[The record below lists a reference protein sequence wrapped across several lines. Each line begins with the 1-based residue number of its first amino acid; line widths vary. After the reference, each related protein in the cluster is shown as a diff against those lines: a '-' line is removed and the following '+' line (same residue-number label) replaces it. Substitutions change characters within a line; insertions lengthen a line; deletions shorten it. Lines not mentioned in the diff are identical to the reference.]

1 MRALALILAAPM
13 MLGGCVIYASD
24 SGETTTVRT
33 ASATSVEMEPRE
45 LESVHGVRFERDQ
58 ALVRV
63 TSNGCTEKS
72 DFRVEIVDGG
82 AMAGEMTLVRDEP
95 DHCRALVAEGV
106 ELSWTYD
113 ELGLERGAALVLAN
127 PLVVP

>member
-1 MRALALILAAPM
+1 MRGLPLLLAAPL

-33 ASATSVEMEPRE
+33 ASATAVEPEPRE
-45 LESVHGVRFERDQ
+45 LESGHGVRFPRDQ
-58 ALVRV
+58 AVVRV
-63 TSNGCTEKS
+63 TSKGCTEKA

-95 DHCRALVAEGV
+95 DNCRALIAEGV
-106 ELSWTYD
+106 ELSWSYE

>member
-1 MRALALILAAPM
+1 MRGLPLLLAAPL

-33 ASATSVEMEPRE
+33 ASATAVELEPRE

-58 ALVRV
+58 AVVRV
-63 TSNGCTEKS
+63 TSNGCTEKA

-95 DHCRALVAEGV
+95 DNCRALIAEGV
-106 ELSWTYD
+106 ELSWSYE

>member
-1 MRALALILAAPM
+1 MRALALILAAPL

-33 ASATSVEMEPRE
+33 ASATSVELEPRE

-58 ALVRV
+58 AVVRV

-72 DFRVEIVDGG
+72 DFSVQIVDGG
-82 AMAGEMTLVRDEP
+82 DMAGEMALVRDEP
-95 DHCRALVAEGV
+95 DPCRALIAEGV
-106 ELSWTYD
+106 ELSWTYA

>member
-1 MRALALILAAPM
+1 MRVLPLVLAAPL

-33 ASATSVEMEPRE
+33 SSASSVQVQARE
-45 LESVHGVRFERDQ
+45 LESVHAVRFERDS
-58 ALVRV
+58 AVVRV
-63 TSNGCTEKS
+63 TSNGCTDKS
-72 DFRVEIVDGG
+72 DFRVEITDGG
-82 AMAGEMTLVRDEP
+82 DMAGEMTLVRAEP

-106 ELSWTYD
+106 EVSWTYA

>member
-1 MRALALILAAPM
+1 MRALPVLLAAPL

-33 ASATSVEMEPRE
+33 APAASVELESRE
-45 LESVHGVRFERDQ
+45 LEGVHGVRFERGQ
-58 ALVRV
+58 AVVRV
-63 TSNGCTEKS
+63 TSNGCTGKS
-72 DFRVEIVDGG
+72 DFRVEIMDGA
-82 AMAGEMTLVRDEP
+82 AMAGEMTLVRTEP

-106 ELSWTYD
+106 ELSWTYA

>member
-1 MRALALILAAPM
+1 MRFLPLLLAAPL

-33 ASATSVEMEPRE
+33 APAASVELETRE

-58 ALVRV
+58 AVVRV

-72 DFRVEIVDGG
+72 DFSVEIVDGG
-82 AMAGEMTLVRDEP
+82 DMAGEMTLIRNEP
-95 DHCRALVAEGV
+95 DHCRALIAEGV
-106 ELSWTYD
+106 ELSWTYA

>member
-1 MRALALILAAPM
+1 MRILPLLLAAPL

-82 AMAGEMTLVRDEP
+82 AMAGEMTLVRDQSP
-95 DHCRALVAEGV
+95 AMVAEGV

>member
-1 MRALALILAAPM
+1 MRCLPLILAAPL
-13 MLGGCVIYASD
+13 MLGGCVIYTSG

-33 ASATSVEMEPRE
+33 APASSVQIETRE

-58 ALVRV
+58 AVVRV
-63 TSNGCTEKS
+63 TSNGCTEKAH
-72 DFRVEIVDGG
+72 FQVEIMDGDDG
-82 AMAGEMTLVRDEP
+82 AGEIALVRERP
-95 DHCRALVAEGV
+95 DHCRALIAEGV
-106 ELSWTYD
+106 ELAWTWE

>member
-33 ASATSVEMEPRE
+33 ASATSVELEPRE

-72 DFRVEIVDGG
+72 DFSVEIVDGG
-82 AMAGEMTLVRDEP
+82 AMAGEMTLVRNEADL
-95 DHCRALVAEGV
+95 CRALIAEGV
-106 ELSWTYD
+106 ELSWSYD

>member
-1 MRALALILAAPM
+1 MRILPLLLAAPL

-33 ASATSVEMEPRE
+33 ASAASVELAPRE

-63 TSNGCTEKS
+63 TSNGCTDKS
-72 DFRVEIVDGG
+72 DFSVEIVDGG
-82 AMAGEMTLVRDEP
+82 AMAGEMTLVRNEP
-95 DHCRALVAEGV
+95 DHCRALIAEGV
-106 ELSWTYD
+106 ELSWTYA

-127 PLVVP
+127 PLIVP

>member
-1 MRALALILAAPM
+1 MRGLPLLLVAPL

-24 SGETTTVRT
+24 SGERTTVRT

-45 LESVHGVRFERDQ
+45 LESVHGVRFEREQ

-72 DFRVEIVDGG
+72 DFSVEIVDGG

-95 DHCRALVAEGV
+95 DNCRALIAEGV
-106 ELSWTYD
+106 ELSWSYE

>member
-1 MRALALILAAPM
+1 MRGLALILAAPL

-33 ASATSVEMEPRE
+33 GPASSVELEPRA

-58 ALVRV
+58 AVVRV

-82 AMAGEMTLVRDEP
+82 DMAGEMALVREEP
-95 DHCRALVAEGV
+95 DPCRALTAEGV
-106 ELSWTYD
+106 ELSWTYA

>member
-1 MRALALILAAPM
+1 MRALHLLLAAPL

-33 ASATSVEMEPRE
+33 SSAASVELAPRE

-63 TSNGCTEKS
+63 TSNGCTDKS
-72 DFRVEIVDGG
+72 DFSVEIVDGG
-82 AMAGEMTLVRDEP
+82 AMAGEMTLVRSEP
-95 DHCRALVAEGV
+95 DHCRALIAEGV
-106 ELSWTYD
+106 ELSWTYA

-127 PLVVP
+127 PLIVP

>member
-1 MRALALILAAPM
+1 MRALVLILVAPL

-33 ASATSVEMEPRE
+33 ASATSVELEPRE

-58 ALVRV
+58 AVVRV

-72 DFRVEIVDGG
+72 DFSVQIVDGG
-82 AMAGEMTLVRDEP
+82 DMAGEMALVRDEP
-95 DHCRALVAEGV
+95 DPCRALIAEGV
-106 ELSWTYD
+106 ELSWTYA